1 MSQVLAAGAP
11 VALIAYDHPY
21 PEPLNTVRP
30 IHGDFGMALVLAP
43 QATERAV
50 AALDVTFVPQQ
61 TDASRTADPG
71 LEALRTGVPAA
82 RCLPLLAALA
92 RGSRETVVLEYV
104 AGTHLR
110 VAVTPC
116 A

>member
-1 MSQVLAAGAP
+1 
-11 VALIAYDHPY
+11 
-21 PEPLNTVRP
+21 LNTVRP
-30 IHGDFGMALVLAP
+30 IHGDFGMALALAP

-50 AALDVTFVPQQ
+50 ATLDVTFMPQEME
-61 TDASRTADPG
+61 ASRTADPG

-82 RCLPLLAALA
+82 RSLQLLAALA
-92 RGSRETVVLEYV
+92 RGFRDTVILEYV